1 MHKAGFVNI
10 LGKPNA
16 GKSSLMNAILGE
28 KLSIITSKAQTTRHR
43 IMGIL
48 NEPDYQIVFSDTP
61 GIVKPSYKL
70 HEKMMHF
77 VEESLTD
84 ADIFLFVIDASEKNI
99 EDPDNPL
106 YQKVE
111 EKLQKS
117 DVPVIIAINKMDL
130 IDQKKLEALGQLLHT
145 KFPTA
150 QLIPVSATKKFNT
163 DTILKVILEYLPEG
177 EPYFDKEE
185 ISDKPM
191 RFFAAEMIREKILL
205 YYEKEIPYSVEV
217 VVNSYKEEE
226 KITKIQAD
234 IFVARESQ
242 KNIIIGQGG
251 LAIKNLGTA
260 ARKEIENFIGNK
272 VFLEIFVK
280 VKKNWRDDES
290 ILKNM
295 GY

>member
-1 MHKAGFVNI
+1 MHKSGFVNI

-16 GKSSLMNAILGE
+16 GKSSLMNTILGE

-84 ADIFLFVIDASEKNI
+84 ADIFLFVIDVSEKNLN
-99 EDPDNPL
+99 DPDNPL
-106 YQKVE
+106 YEKVE
-111 EKLQKS
+111 EKLKKT
-117 DVPVIIAINKMDL
+117 DKPVIIAINKVDL
-130 IDQKKLEALGQLLHT
+130 IDQAKLEEIGSILHQ
-145 KFPTA
+145 KFPKA

-163 DTILKVILEYLPEG
+163 DTVLKVILENLPEG
-177 EPYFDKEE
+177 EPYYDKDE

-191 RFFAAEMIREKILL
+191 RFFASEMIREKILL
-205 YYEKEIPYSVEV
+205 YFEKEIPYSVEV
-217 VVNSYKEEE
+217 VVNSYKEEPN
-226 KITKIQAD
+226 ITKIQAD

-251 LAIKNLGTA
+251 VAIKNLGTA

-272 VFLEIFVK
+272 VFLELYVK